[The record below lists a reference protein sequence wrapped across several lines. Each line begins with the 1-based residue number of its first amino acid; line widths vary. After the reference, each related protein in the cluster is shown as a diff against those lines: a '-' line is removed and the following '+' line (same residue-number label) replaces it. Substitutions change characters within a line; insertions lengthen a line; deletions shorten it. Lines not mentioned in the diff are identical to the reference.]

1 MLFQWLITNKA
12 IFIFLIISVLLIFQR
27 RVVTIVPIPLQLKRN
42 PKNFLFVEIL
52 GVQLLKMRLPHGY
65 RGVVFGNRMRVG
77 QVRGVESGPLLVM
90 LKNLGFVLLQL
101 AQNSCVVAVFSEP
114 VSD

>member
-1 MLFQWLITNKA
+1 
-12 IFIFLIISVLLIFQR
+12 
-27 RVVTIVPIPLQLKRN
+27 
-42 PKNFLFVEIL
+42 
-52 GVQLLKMRLPHGY
+52 
-65 RGVVFGNRMRVG
+65 MRVG

-114 VSD
+114 VSDGFVHLRELRNLIF

>member
-1 MLFQWLITNKA
+1 
-12 IFIFLIISVLLIFQR
+12 
-27 RVVTIVPIPLQLKRN
+27 
-42 PKNFLFVEIL
+42 
-52 GVQLLKMRLPHGY
+52 
-65 RGVVFGNRMRVG
+65 MRVG
-77 QVRGVESGPLLVM
+77 QVRGVESSPLLVM